1 MPQIRLHSLKNYSHE
16 ILSTIGIILTVFVF
30 AAFYRAESVFERM
43 QKQIQEPQWKISST
57 VYADTPILNT
67 GTQISPSWLIDYFR
81 RLKYV
86 EVQDPVVKP
95 GQYIVKKEGI
105 VFLKRGNASI
115 QNNSPILV
123 TFDKNGI
130 QKLVQLKTGT
140 EMKTVAMDPMALAD
154 VHGSSYEKQ
163 KLLQLHD
170 VPSYALKAVVAIEDR
185 RFYNHG
191 GVDLRAI
198 GRAAWNNYFGSGKLQ
213 GGSTITQ
220 QVVKNFYLTPKKSL
234 RRKMNE
240 ALMAIMM
247 EQKYTK
253 DKILEFYINNVY
265 LGRCGTYNVR
275 GFQEASRLY
284 FKKDARYLSVPEAA
298 LLAGMIQAP
307 LRYNPYEYPDK
318 AKLRRDTVLLAMRN
332 VGVINDADYEKYV
345 NVPIHVEQPD
355 EEMARAPYFVNA
367 ILKQLPQE
375 YSTYQ
380 LNSGGYQINTTL
392 DMYLQ
397 KTAEDSLA
405 AGLAAIDKYRVKKN
419 KEKIQGCLIAVE
431 PGTGYVRAFVGGR
444 DFHESQFDRVT
455 QAIRHPGSSFKPFV
469 YATALE
475 TAFDSSMPYY
485 YTPSTLLDD
494 EPLSMQLTSGTWEP
508 ENYNH
513 EYYGVVT
520 SRTALAYSMN
530 VATARLAQQIG
541 VNKISD
547 LATTAGLKDAKPYPS
562 MALGAFGVTPWDLI
576 QAYTT
581 FANGGN
587 RVEITGVRSVVNSK
601 GEIIYQSHIEKKPV
615 IHKET
620 AYLITNMLQSVV
632 ISGTAASLRGYGLTQ
647 PIAGK
652 TGTSNDYRDA
662 WFVGYT
668 PDLLCL
674 VWVGYDDNK
683 PVKLTGAQAAIPIW
697 ASFMKK
703 ALAGIPPKD
712 FARPQQV
719 VEREIDPTT
728 GKLAGWD
735 CNYRVREIFIKGTE
749 PTEYCSE
756 DDHYRSPES
765 FLGPRSRSTPLMV
778 QKTTGTSDDNL
789 AYSEE
794 QVPPSDDNRESE
806 SNNGYYYIAAP
817 DKNSDPSKKM
827 QNNDSEP
834 SNESSDKQQFH
845 DPESFSNTDT
855 ERPPESDDYKPP
867 VIDQQQN
874 TDSSP
879 DVEQP
884 QNNDNG
890 QIEQLNDQNQQQ
902 NLNPPKNE
910 IKKKLRRPK
919 NIDEPQQ
926 PQSQPEQN

>member
-1 MPQIRLHSLKNYSHE
+1 MPQIRLNTLKNYIHQ
-16 ILSTIGIILTVFVF
+16 ILSTIGIILTVVLFTF
-30 AAFYRAESVFERM
+30 FYRLENVFQRM
-43 QKQIQEPQWKISST
+43 QNQIQAPQWRISST
-57 VYADTPILNT
+57 LYADTPILNE
-67 GTQISPSWLIDYFR
+67 GTQISPSWLIDYFQ
-81 RLKYV
+81 RLKYT
-86 EVQDPVVKP
+86 EVQDPTVKP
-95 GQYIVKKEGI
+95 GQYLVKKEGI
-105 VFLKRGNASI
+105 VFLKRGNASA

-130 QKLVQLKTGT
+130 QKLVQLKNGT
-140 EMKTVAMDPMALAD
+140 EMKRVAIDPQPLAD
-154 VHGSSYEKQ
+154 VHGASWEKQ
-163 KLLQLHD
+163 KLLKLNE

-185 RFYNHG
+185 RYYNHG
-191 GVDLRAI
+191 GIDVRAI
-198 GRAAWNNYFGSGKLQ
+198 GRAAWNNCFQSGKLQ

-240 ALMAIMM
+240 ALMAMMM

-253 DKILEFYINNVY
+253 DQILEFYINNVY
-265 LGRCGTYNVR
+265 LGKCGTYNIR

-284 FKKDARYLSVPEAA
+284 FNKDARYLSIPEAA

-332 VGVINDADYEKYV
+332 IGVINNTDYAKYV
-345 NVPIHVEQPD
+345 TVPIRVEQPN
-355 EEMARAPYFVNA
+355 EEMTRAPYFVNA
-367 ILKQLPQE
+367 VLKQLPEE
-375 YSTYQ
+375 YSTSQ
-380 LNSGGYQINTTL
+380 LNSDGYQIHTTL

-405 AGLAAIDKYRVKKN
+405 AGLSAIDKYRLKRN

-431 PGTGYVRAFVGGR
+431 PKTGYVRAFVGGR
-444 DFHESQFDRVT
+444 NFHESQFDRVT
-455 QAIRHPGSSFKPFV
+455 QAKRHPGSSFKPFV

-475 TAFDSSMPYY
+475 TAFDPSMPYY

-513 EYYGVVT
+513 QYYGVI
-520 SRTALAYSMN
+520 SARQALAFSMN
-530 VATARLAQQIG
+530 VATARLAQQLGI
-541 VNKISD
+541 NKISD
-547 LATTAGLKDAKPYPS
+547 LSTKAGLTNAKPYPS
-562 MALGAFGVTPWDLI
+562 IALGAFDVTPWDLI

-587 RVEITGVRSVVNSK
+587 KVEITGIRSVINSQ
-601 GEIIYQSHIEKKPV
+601 GQTIYQSHIVKSQI

-632 ISGTAASLRGYGLTQ
+632 SSGTAASLRNYGLTQ

-703 ALAGIPPKD
+703 ALAGIPQKY
-712 FARPQQV
+712 FARPEQT
-719 VEREIDPTT
+719 VEKMIDPTT

-735 CNYRVREIFIKGTE
+735 CIYRVREIFIKGTE
-749 PTEYCSE
+749 PTEYCSD

-765 FLGPRSRSTPLMV
+765 FLGPRSRITPLMV
-778 QKTTGTSDDNL
+778 QKTTTSADDDL
-789 AYSEE
+789 AYGEE
-794 QVPPSDDNRESE
+794 EASPSNESAEPIRESE

-817 DKNSDPSKKM
+817 DKHSDGSKSPESDTERSPDSDDYQQPVIQEQGNADYPENVEQL
-827 QNNDSEP
+827 QNNDEQSVQ
-834 SNESSDKQQFH
+834 SNDQ
-845 DPESFSNTDT
+845 
-855 ERPPESDDYKPP
+855 
-867 VIDQQQN
+867 IQQQN
-874 TDSSP
+874 TDT
-879 DVEQP
+879 QP
-884 QNNDNG
+884 T
-890 QIEQLNDQNQQQ
+890 
-902 NLNPPKNE
+902 E

-919 NIDEPQQ
+919 NIDELQE

>member
-1 MPQIRLHSLKNYSHE
+1 MPQLRLNTLKNHTHE
-16 ILSTIGIILTVFVF
+16 IFSTVGIILTLFVF
-30 AAFYRAESVFERM
+30 TFFYRVENVFERM
-43 QKQIQEPQWKISST
+43 QKQIQAPQWKISST
-57 VYADTPILNT
+57 LYADIPILNE
-67 GTQISPSWLIDYFR
+67 GTQISPNWLIDYFQ

-86 EVQDPVVKP
+86 EAKDPVVKP
-95 GQYIVKKEGI
+95 GQYLVKKEGI
-105 VFLKRGNASI
+105 VFFKRGNASA

-123 TFDKNGI
+123 TFDKDGI
-130 QKLVQLKTGT
+130 QKLVQLKNGS
-140 EMKTVAMDPMALAD
+140 EVKQVAMDPLPIAD

-163 KLLQLHD
+163 KLLKLSE

-185 RFYNHG
+185 RYFNHG
-191 GVDLRAI
+191 GVDIRAI
-198 GRAAWNNYFGSGKLQ
+198 GRAAWNNYFQSGKLQ

-220 QVVKNFYLTPKKSL
+220 QVVKNFYLTPKKSM
-234 RRKMNE
+234 RRKMTE
-240 ALMAIMM
+240 ALMAMMM

-253 DKILEFYINNVY
+253 DQILEFYINSVY
-265 LGRCGTYNVR
+265 LGKCGTYNIR

-284 FKKDARYLSVPEAA
+284 FNKDAKYLSVPEAA

-332 VGVINDADYEKYV
+332 VGVIDNADYAKFIQ
-345 NVPIHVEQPD
+345 VPLRIEQPN

-367 ILKQLPQE
+367 ILKELPEE
-375 YSTYQ
+375 YTTSQ
-380 LNSGGYQINTTL
+380 LNSDGYQIHTTL
-392 DMYLQ
+392 DMNLQ

-405 AGLAAIDKYRVKKN
+405 AGLAAIDKYRFKNN
-419 KEKIQGCLIAVE
+419 KEKVQGCLIAVE
-431 PGTGYVRAFVGGR
+431 PSTGYVRAFVGGR
-444 DFHESQFDRVT
+444 NFQESQFDRVT
-455 QAIRHPGSSFKPFV
+455 QAKRHPGSSFKPFV

-475 TAFDSSMPYY
+475 TAFDPSTPYF

-494 EPLSMQLTSGTWEP
+494 EPLSMQLTNGTWEP

-513 EYYGVVT
+513 QYYGVV
-520 SRTALAYSMN
+520 SARQAMAYSMN

-547 LATTAGLKDAKPYPS
+547 LSSKAGLTEAKPYPS
-562 MALGAFGVTPWDLI
+562 MALGAFDVTPWDLI

-587 RVEITGVRSVVNSK
+587 KVEITGIRSVVNSK
-601 GEIIYQSHIEKKPV
+601 GQTIYQSHIAKSQI

-632 ISGTAASLRGYGLTQ
+632 TSGTAASLRNYGLTQ

-652 TGTSNDYRDA
+652 TGTSNDFRDA

-703 ALAGIPPKD
+703 ALAGIPPRD
-712 FARPQQV
+712 FPRPQQV
-719 VEREIDPTT
+719 VEREIDATT
-728 GKLAGWD
+728 GKLAGDD
-735 CNYRVREIFIKGTE
+735 CIYRVREIFIKGTE
-749 PTEYCSE
+749 PTEYCSDE
-756 DDHYRSPES
+756 DHYRSPES
-765 FLGPRSRSTPLMV
+765 FLGPRSRTAPLMV
-778 QKTTGTSDDNL
+778 QKTGGSADDDL

-794 QVPPSDDNRESE
+794 QVPPSTPSRESE

-817 DKNSDPSKKM
+817 DKKSDDSKALE
-827 QNNDSEP
+827 NHESEP
-834 SNESSDKQQFH
+834 SHNDVKSY
-845 DPESFSNTDT
+845 SNSDT
-855 ERPPESDDYKPP
+855 ER
-867 VIDQQQN
+867 
-874 TDSSP
+874 SP
-879 DVEQP
+879 DTEDYQEPVLEQQGNAENPQNEQLQNNNDQSNQSNDQP
-884 QNNDNG
+884 Q
-890 QIEQLNDQNQQQ
+890 QPKV
-902 NLNPPKNE
+902 NPPTTE
-910 IKKKLRRPK
+910 TKKLRRPK
-919 NIDEPQQ
+919 NIDEPQE

>member
-1 MPQIRLHSLKNYSHE
+1 MPQLRLNSLKNYTHQ
-16 ILSTIGIILTVFVF
+16 ILSTAGIILTLLAFTV
-30 AAFYRAESVFERM
+30 FYRAQNVFVHMHNE
-43 QKQIQEPQWKISST
+43 IQAPQWKISST
-57 VYADTPILNT
+57 LYADIPILNQ
-67 GTQISPSWLIDYFR
+67 GTRISPDWLIDYFQ

-86 EVQDPVVKP
+86 KVQDSVVKA
-95 GQYIVKKEGI
+95 GQYTVKKEGI
-105 VFLKRGNASI
+105 VFLKRGNASA

-123 TFDKNGI
+123 TFDKSGI
-130 QKLVQLKTGT
+130 QKMVQLKTGIQ
-140 EMKTVAMDPMALAD
+140 MSKVAMDPLPIAD

-163 KLLQLHD
+163 KLLQLHE
-170 VPSYALKAVVAIEDR
+170 VPAYALKAVVAIEDR
-185 RFYNHG
+185 RFYGHG
-191 GVDLRAI
+191 GIDLRAI
-198 GRAAWNNYFGSGKLQ
+198 ARAAWNNYFESGKLQ

-220 QVVKNFYLTPKKSL
+220 QVVKNFYLTSKKSF

-240 ALMAIMM
+240 AFMAIMM
-247 EQKYTK
+247 EHKYTK

-265 LGRCGTYNVR
+265 LGKCGTYNVR

-284 FKKDARYLSVPEAA
+284 FKKDARYLTVPEAA

-307 LRYNPYEYPDK
+307 LRYNPYEYPEK
-318 AKLRRDTVLLAMRN
+318 AKSRRDTVLLAMRN
-332 VGVINDADYEKYV
+332 SGVIDSVDYEKYV
-345 NVPIHVEQPD
+345 KVPIHVEQPD

-367 ILKQLPQE
+367 VLKQLPEE
-375 YSTYQ
+375 YSSYE
-380 LNSGGYQINTTL
+380 LHAEGYQINTTL

-405 AGLAAIDKYRVKKN
+405 AGLAAIDKYRFKQN
-419 KEKIQGCLIAVE
+419 KEKVQGCLIAVE

-444 DFHESQFDRVT
+444 NFQQSQFDRVT
-455 QAIRHPGSSFKPFV
+455 QALRHPGSSFKPFV

-475 TAFDSSMPYY
+475 TAFDPAMHYF

-494 EPLSMQLTSGTWEP
+494 EPLSMQLTNGTWEP

-513 EYYGVVT
+513 QYYGVV
-520 SRTALAYSMN
+520 SARQALADSIN
-530 VATARLAQQIG
+530 VATARLAQQLG
-541 VNKISD
+541 LNKISD
-547 LATTAGLKDAKPYPS
+547 LSTKAGLKNAKPYPS
-562 MALGAFGVTPWDLI
+562 MALGAFEVTPWDLI

-587 RVEITGVRSVVNSK
+587 RVEITGIRSVMNSK
-601 GEIIYQSHIEKKPV
+601 GQTLYQSHIVRTPI

-632 ISGTAASLRGYGLTQ
+632 TSGTAASLRSYGLTQ

-652 TGTSNDYRDA
+652 TGTSNDFRDA

-703 ALAGIPPKD
+703 ALAGIPARD
-712 FARPQQV
+712 FARPEQT
-719 VEREIDPTT
+719 VERDIDPTT

-735 CNYRVREIFIKGTE
+735 CIYRVREIFIKGTE
-749 PTEYCSE
+749 PTEYCSDE
-756 DDHYRSPES
+756 DHYRSPES

-778 QKTTGTSDDNL
+778 QKTGGSTDNDL
-789 AYSEE
+789 AYSEDE
-794 QVPPSDDNRESE
+794 VPPSDSSHESE

-817 DKNSDPSKKM
+817 DKKSDNSKNTD
-827 QNNDSEP
+827 DLEYV
-834 SNESSDKQQFH
+834 SNS
-845 DPESFSNTDT
+845 DT
-855 ERPPESDDYKPP
+855 ERPPDSEDY
-867 VIDQQQN
+867 QQSILDHQENSNSVEQLQN
-874 TDSSP
+874 TDR
-879 DVEQP
+879 
-884 QNNDNG
+884 
-890 QIEQLNDQNQQQ
+890 NQQE
-902 NLNPPKNE
+902 NTNPRG
-910 IKKKLRRPK
+910 KKLKPPK